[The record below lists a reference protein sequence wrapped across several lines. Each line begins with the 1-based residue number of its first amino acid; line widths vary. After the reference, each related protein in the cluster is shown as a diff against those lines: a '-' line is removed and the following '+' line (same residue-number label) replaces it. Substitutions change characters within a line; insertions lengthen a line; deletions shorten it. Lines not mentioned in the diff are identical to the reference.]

1 MGIADNEKNDESDPN
16 TVLSRKAFGNF
27 SKSVLMII
35 IVLIMMAPLYPLLR
49 WTQESVDSEKVGKIF
64 LLQTSCVF
72 IFALALTACTT
83 AKRHEIFTASV
94 G

>member
-1 MGIADNEKNDESDPN
+1 
-16 TVLSRKAFGNF
+16 
-27 SKSVLMII
+27 MII
-35 IVLIMMAPLYPLLR
+35 IVLMMVAPLYPLLR
-49 WTQESVDSEKVGKIF
+49 WTQQNVDSMKIGKIF

-83 AKRHEIFTASV
+83 AERHEIFTAAV